1 MFLDKIHLK
10 LCIAT
15 KVPQKPPF
23 WDKFDGYSLWTA
35 ITWTPKTWILFLLW
49 DHSPLPGLG
58 NKHWKCSKS
67 PFLDRTMRESCHTK
81 WYFRSFF
88 DETVSLFWF
97 SLFLLQL
104 TGFWLISFKLHWCAL
119 VTGDKTLLDEWNF
132 EDILEYRD
140 GDGWKKVGAMKNE
153 RNYHGISVIKY
164 EDFKDY
170 CN

>member
-1 MFLDKIHLK
+1 
-10 LCIAT
+10 
-15 KVPQKPPF
+15 
-23 WDKFDGYSLWTA
+23 
-35 ITWTPKTWILFLLW
+35 
-49 DHSPLPGLG
+49 
-58 NKHWKCSKS
+58 
-67 PFLDRTMRESCHTK
+67 MRESCHTK

-97 SLFLLQL
+97 S
-104 TGFWLISFKLHWCAL
+104 L